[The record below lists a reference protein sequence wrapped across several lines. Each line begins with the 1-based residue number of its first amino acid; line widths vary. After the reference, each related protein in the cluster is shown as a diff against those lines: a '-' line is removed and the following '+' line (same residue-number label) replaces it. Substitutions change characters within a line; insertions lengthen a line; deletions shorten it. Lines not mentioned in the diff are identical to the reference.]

1 MRMQTFFVLTLKQIE
16 EKFFLYVH
24 MVDGGGQCSIMSART
39 KNFQLVAKVYEK
51 GVDFMSNGAHEIKVI
66 MDCLKALEKNTIG
79 GLPEKKYRVILRLM
93 HLLLQEVLLY
103 LYLVQVRQLMLLI
116 FGQCMRE
123 LILT

>member
-1 MRMQTFFVLTLKQIE
+1 
-16 EKFFLYVH
+16 
-24 MVDGGGQCSIMSART
+24 
-39 KNFQLVAKVYEK
+39 
-51 GVDFMSNGAHEIKVI
+51 MSNEAHEVKVI

-79 GLPEKKYRVILRLM
+79 GLPEKYRVILRLM

-103 LYLVQVRQLMLLI
+103 LSLVQVRQLMLLI

>member
-1 MRMQTFFVLTLKQIE
+1 
-16 EKFFLYVH
+16 
-24 MVDGGGQCSIMSART
+24 
-39 KNFQLVAKVYEK
+39 
-51 GVDFMSNGAHEIKVI
+51 MSNEAHEIKVI

-79 GLPEKKYRVILRLM
+79 GLPEKYRVILRLM

-103 LYLVQVRQLMLLI
+103 LSLVQVRQLMLLI

>member
-1 MRMQTFFVLTLKQIE
+1 
-16 EKFFLYVH
+16 
-24 MVDGGGQCSIMSART
+24 
-39 KNFQLVAKVYEK
+39 
-51 GVDFMSNGAHEIKVI
+51 MSNEAHEIKVI

-79 GLPEKKYRVILRLM
+79 GLPEKNRVILRLM

-103 LYLVQVRQLMLLI
+103 LSLVQVRQLMLLI